1 MMDNFIER
9 SFVEMTEM
17 VDKIR
22 NIALVGHG
30 NSGKTSLSE
39 VMLFQTGVITRLGR
53 VEDGNTA
60 MDFEPEELKRNIIIS
75 SGFHQFNWKKHS
87 VTLIDTPGDQNFFT
101 DTLFCMQAVDGAV
114 VLVDAVDGV
123 KVQTDQAWI
132 IAEKLK
138 LPCVIFINKLDRERA
153 DFNRAFQDAV
163 KSFEPKPVMLH
174 LPIGAESNFKG
185 IVDLIA
191 MKALIY
197 DANGKVTVTDIPDD
211 LISLAEEEREKLV
224 ENIAEA
230 DDSLLERYL
239 EGETLSDDE
248 IRTALKNG
256 TISRIFTP
264 VLCGSAIK
272 AVGID
277 LLMDFMVNC
286 MPSPLDSK
294 PKLGRDP
301 VIKNEIERTPDASTP
316 FSAFVFKTIADPYA
330 GRLSIFRVIS
340 GQLGA
345 DGNFYNVNKEVRE
358 RYNQLLA
365 IAGREQKTVKGAGPG
380 SIVAVAKLKE
390 TFTGDTLCD
399 ESSKI
404 IFDFPDPLPTLI
416 TFAITTKGSGDE
428 DKIFISLTKLLEED
442 AALKLERTAE
452 TKEILLSG
460 RGQVHIEAT
469 VEKLKRKYNVE
480 VNLNTP
486 KVPYRE
492 TIKKKVR
499 VQGRHKKQS
508 GGHGQFGDCWIQM
521 EPLPRGSGFEFVDA
535 IVGGSIPRSYIPAVE
550 KGIIEACQ
558 KGVLAGYPC
567 VDFRVTLDDGSYHAV
582 DSSEMAFKIAG
593 SLAFKKAVADAKP
606 VLLEPILSVE
616 ITTPEEFMGDIMGD
630 LNSRRGRVLGMDSE
644 GKYQVIKANVPMSEF
659 LTYAPDLTSMTGG
672 RGVYSMSFSHY
683 DEVPALMSEKLLAEL
698 NKDKE

>member
-1 MMDNFIER
+1 
-9 SFVEMTEM
+9 MTEM

-60 MDFEPEELKRNIIIS
+60 MDFEPEELKRNISIS